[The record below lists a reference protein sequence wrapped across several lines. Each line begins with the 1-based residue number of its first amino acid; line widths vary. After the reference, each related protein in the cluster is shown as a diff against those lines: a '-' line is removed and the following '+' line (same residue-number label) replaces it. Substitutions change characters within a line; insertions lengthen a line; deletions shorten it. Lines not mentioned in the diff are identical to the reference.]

1 MLNHVQMETYFE
13 FQLSSCLT
21 NVILEEVLSTKWD
34 TNAWLPLNMAS
45 INTKRQKQAN
55 EYNICRQDMNYEKKS
70 ANFIWFPP
78 YTFVVYVEYETC
90 YFLRFFFS

>member
-1 MLNHVQMETYFE
+1 
-13 FQLSSCLT
+13 
-21 NVILEEVLSTKWD
+21 
-34 TNAWLPLNMAS
+34 MAS